1 MTWCVGEECFCEDQS
16 KNDVYSIIYSSQIL
30 NISLYYVVQFPE
42 FLNIADGY
50 ENTNHTIVVMNDG
63 R

>member
-16 KNDVYSIIYSSQIL
+16 KNDVYLLIYSSQIL
-30 NISLYYVVQFPE
+30 NKSPK

>member
-1 MTWCVGEECFCEDQS
+1 MTRCVDEVCFCEDQS
-16 KNDVYSIIYSSQIL
+16 KNDVYSIIHSSQIL
-30 NISLYYVVQFPE
+30 NKFPK
-42 FLNIADGY
+42 FLNIAEGY

>member
-30 NISLYYVVQFPE
+30 NK